1 MWWNCRPVPPYRQMD
16 KNNKTSLL
24 RYAGL
29 TMQFLVAIGIAL
41 FGGMKLDEWLK
52 LSFPLLVWLL
62 PLLVITG
69 VIIQIIKDT
78 GAKK

>member
-1 MWWNCRPVPPYRQMD
+1 MD

-69 VIIQIIKDT
+69 VIIQIVKDT